1 VDEAIGV
8 GGGPNVIGRQQ
19 RTLLQRAVIR
29 YLFSMDGYRRAELCG
44 ELPRDA
50 FYENPGAGL
59 LYDVAVFS
67 DDERISRTDVLK
79 LLEARGCSAREID
92 LALHEFD
99 IALDSSGLYWKSDL
113 GEEFYQGALLKL
125 IEDVRLRGQR
135 ERLMQALRAIG
146 NGDVGA
152 VEAIL
157 HDALNFID
165 HPPVQYGVETLDRY
179 VERCLNELLRGGDAI
194 SLSGSV
200 LAPLLH
206 EMRYGDMMVIG
217 ARPGVGKT
225 AMAVQLAAELS
236 GMHSLPVMFV
246 TLEMSSQQIF
256 RRFAQ
261 HFTRGESERLLRE
274 RSDAIVVLLDAHAD
288 VMRNITL
295 VEQPAARPEDIEV
308 AIRRASP
315 KPSVV
320 IVDYLQL
327 MSPSSYVRGKSSG
340 NRVQELGEITRRMK
354 ALAMREKIALVMLA
368 QLNRRVE
375 QDGRSTIMLS
385 DLRDSGTIEQDAD
398 YVLFLARCNG
408 GDVSVQL
415 AKNRHGAVGEMMC
428 LFDGEA
434 MTFAFE
440 GMVK

>member
-1 VDEAIGV
+1 
-8 GGGPNVIGRQQ
+8 VIGKQQ

-29 YLFSMDGYRRAELCG
+29 YLFSVDRYRRAELCG
-44 ELPRDA
+44 EVPREA
-50 FYENPGAGL
+50 FYENPGAAL
-59 LYDVAVFS
+59 LYDVAVFA

-92 LALHEFD
+92 LALHEYD
-99 IALDSSGLYWKSDL
+99 IALDASGAYWKGEL
-113 GEEFYQGALLKL
+113 GEGFYQGALLKL
-125 IEDVRLRGQR
+125 LEDVRLRGQR
-135 ERLMQALRAIG
+135 ERLTQALRAIG
-146 NGDVGA
+146 SGDVGA

-157 HDALNFID
+157 RDALSVLD
-165 HPPVQYGVETLDRY
+165 HHQVQYGVETLDRY
-179 VERCLNELLRGGDAI
+179 VERCLNELLRGGNEIPLAGSI
-194 SLSGSV
+194 LS
-200 LAPLLH
+200 PLLS
-206 EMRYGDMMVIG
+206 EVRYGDMMVIG

-225 AMAVQLAAELS
+225 AMAVQLAAELA
-236 GMHSLPVMFV
+236 GMHNLPVMFV

-274 RSDAIVVLLDAHAD
+274 RSDAIVLLLDAHAD

-295 VEQPAARPEDIEV
+295 VEQPAARPEDVEV

-315 KPSVV
+315 KPAVV
-320 IVDYLQL
+320 VVDYLQL
-327 MSPSSYVRGKSSG
+327 MSPPSYGRAKSSG

-354 ALAMREKIALVMLA
+354 ALAMRERVALVMLA

-398 YVLFLARCNG
+398 YVLFLSRGNG
-408 GDVSVQL
+408 SDVSVQL

>member
-1 VDEAIGV
+1 MVDEAEGT
-8 GGGPNVIGRQQ
+8 GGCANVIGKQQ

-29 YLFSMDGYRRAELCG
+29 YLFSVEGYRRAELCG

-50 FYENPGAGL
+50 FYENPGGAL

-67 DDERISRTDVLK
+67 DDERIGRTDVLK

-99 IALDSSGLYWKSDL
+99 IALDGAYWKGEL
-113 GEEFYQGALLKL
+113 GEEFYHGALLKL
-125 IEDVRLRGQR
+125 LEDVRLRGQR
-135 ERLMQALRAIG
+135 ERLTQALRAIG
-146 NGDVGA
+146 SGDVGA

-157 HDALNFID
+157 RDALSILD
-165 HPPVQYGVETLDRY
+165 HHPVQYGVETLDRY
-179 VERCLNELLRGGDAI
+179 VERCLNELLRGGNEI
-194 SLSGSV
+194 PLSGSV
-200 LAPLLH
+200 LSPLLP

-225 AMAVQLAAELS
+225 AMAVQLSAELA
-236 GMHSLPVMFV
+236 GMHNLPVMFV

-274 RSDAIVVLLDAHAD
+274 RSDAIVLLLDAHAD

-308 AIRRASP
+308 VIRRASP
-315 KPSVV
+315 KPAVV
-320 IVDYLQL
+320 VVDYLQL
-327 MSPSSYVRGKSSG
+327 MSPASYGKARSG
-340 NRVQELGEITRRMK
+340 SNRVQELGEITRRMK

-398 YVLFLARCNG
+398 YVLFLARG
-408 GDVSVQL
+408 KGSDVSVQL

-440 GMVK
+440 GMVQ